1 MRIIKTVNEA
11 VKILKNILSKE
22 ILDEL
27 KADRQSSEIF
37 LIKPKIPYWNIIFL
51 YSYIT
56 WSNFNFTV

>member
-37 LIKPKIPYWNIIFL
+37 LIKPKIPY
-51 YSYIT
+51 
-56 WSNFNFTV
+56 